1 MTVALAALSVAAA
14 GCSSNDDASDNG
26 GAPVDPVVNSAPILS
41 AQIGDVVLPQG
52 DDGSSVARDLNTRF
66 TDPDGDTLIFSA
78 TSNSGAVQPV
88 ISTGG
93 ILSLTILDDEFTGAA
108 TITVLAT
115 DPAGLAVSGRLNA
128 LIVPVEPDSIAI
140 TQPDS
145 TKLAP
150 GETAAPID
158 LRALLQPSGDF
169 DDVVFTLTSSAADV
183 LSGRVEEGFVLLTVE
198 ELDRFNSSTEGRS
211 AALTIEARD
220 TSGATGQL
228 VFAVNVSGDAP
239 QSGCTVVNGGAVETA
254 RPTFLQLSC
263 GAQNTDLL
271 DLRAIFSDLPA
282 PGTLSFSVDSS
293 NPSSV
298 AASLSSGR
306 FLRVALQPT
315 EGDARI
321 GITAT
326 DSDGSTA
333 YQSIVVS
340 NRSGARTV
348 PVFFGAETDGVL
360 PRIELPRQ
368 PTRQEV
374 SLRLADFVAD
384 ADPDDL
390 DFDID
395 PLDQHRDDPG
405 TVLYSYALAFN
416 SAPQLVELDG
426 AGISADNL
434 GELTLIIT
442 SEATGQAE
450 LLFEVSDQDGD
461 VSQATLVVEVTPPE
475 FSVYVASAG
484 ATEVNRRI
492 GRYDL
497 TATGAAAPE
506 VQFATQL
513 AAGFAFDAAGTL
525 YQVGRLPVGDSLDE
539 TPAIRVL
546 HNALI
551 RSEGQGVVFGAATGD
566 GVPVVSY
573 NGRLDRQISS
583 AATGAPL
590 EGTAPRNVV
599 VEPNTGLL
607 LVVSTDAANDDG
619 AFAAVQIYAPEAGSA
634 SAPLQS
640 ISLADLHDEGST
652 EFGDV
657 WDVVYAPA
665 TGSDPNNVNS
675 ADDALFLAM
684 TDGRI
689 VRCDQFLE
697 NIEVGN
703 PPVCRRDEGGMQ
715 VANSIR
721 PELLS
726 CVDPSIDVADCPINL
741 HGIDYVPRTDSLV
754 VSDVG
759 PRTVAPAEGDPE
771 PDVSFDNDGSIYV
784 FHQIGLSLDDV
795 RPNLIIRSAG
805 EVNQSRLGNPV
816 DLVVDGLDI
825 VVAEKANGGGAVL
838 RFSQAAQVGFR
849 APAEGG
855 VAPAAVLDV
864 VNPEIIQLAR
874 SDIDLTDLSDMESR
888 SVDSDGVTIAREA
901 TEELLYSADG
911 ALATVAVSLDEAGFP
926 QAPVDEGN
934 QVDLPARI
942 AGMGSLTFAG
952 LDISTSLAGYG
963 TVDDGEST
971 VQPGG
976 IIAAQLN
983 TYQAAFTEDDARRIQ
998 TLNAGDEGTDLIA
1011 PKGLDLAQTAGALIV
1026 ADFRFATS
1034 TPAGSVSVFAA
1045 GTEGSAE
1052 PLFTTLFDVRRP
1064 WDVDYDPIDDR
1075 LFVANTDGTV
1085 SIFDNYLVS
1094 QPNSSTSAR
1103 VIFPAA
1109 RRSGVLVKQSQN
1121 LHGIVHHRLNVGG
1134 TIVHELMLTD
1144 VGAAGVDDDG
1154 RVLILSL
1161 TEDEVANA
1169 TGAQVVDLQLNG
1181 LNEAGA
1187 GATDCDLDAGLP
1199 ANAPVLGDPVDLVY
1213 APQEESLY
1221 IAEKLNSAIVHLRL
1235 FRDEQTQQVEGFAYS
1250 CSPTAAPPEAVQL
1263 LPNYLFPA
1271 TP

>member
-1 MTVALAALSVAAA
+1 MTVAVASLCVAFV
-14 GCSSNDDASDNG
+14 GCSSNDDSSDG
-26 GAPVDPVVNSAPILS
+26 GSDPVAPVVNSAPILA

-52 DDGSSVARDLNTRF
+52 EDGSSVVRDLNTRF

-78 TSNSGAVQPV
+78 SSNAPSAVQPV
-88 ISTGG
+88 ISSNG
-93 ILSLTILDDEFTGAA
+93 ILSLSILDDSFTGAA
-108 TITVLAT
+108 AITVLAT
-115 DPAGLAVSGRLNA
+115 DPAGLVVSGRLNA
-128 LIVPVEPDSIAI
+128 LIVPVEPDSIVI
-140 TQPDS
+140 TQPES

-169 DDVVFTLTSSAADV
+169 DDVVFTLSSSAPDV
-183 LSGRVEEGFVLLTVE
+183 LSGRVEDGFVLLTVE
-198 ELDRFNSSTEGRS
+198 ELDRFGSATDGRS
-211 AALTIEARD
+211 AALTLAARD

-228 VFAVNVSGDAP
+228 VFAVNVSADAP
-239 QSGCTVVNGGAVETA
+239 QSDCVIVNGGTGETA

-263 GAQNTDLL
+263 GAQDTDLL

-282 PGTLSFSVDSS
+282 PGTLSFSVESS
-293 NPSSV
+293 NPGSV
-298 AASLSSGR
+298 TASLSSGR
-306 FLRVALQPT
+306 LLRVALQPT
-315 EGDARI
+315 EGDARV

-326 DSDGSTA
+326 DADGNTS
-333 YQSIVVS
+333 YQAILVS
-340 NRSGARTV
+340 NRSGASTV
-348 PVFFGAETDGVL
+348 PVRFGADTSGVL
-360 PRIELPRQ
+360 PRVELPRQ

-374 SLRLADFVAD
+374 TLRLADFVSD

-395 PLDQHRDDPG
+395 PLDQHRDNPAD
-405 TVLYSYALAFN
+405 VVYAYRLAFN
-416 SAPQLVELDG
+416 SAPQLVDLDPS
-426 AGISADNL
+426 GISADNL
-434 GELTLIIT
+434 GELTLVIS

-450 LLFEVSDQDGD
+450 LLFEVTDQDGD

-475 FSVYVASAG
+475 FAMYVASAG
-484 ATEVNRRI
+484 SSEPNRRI
-492 GRYDL
+492 GRFPL
-497 TATGAAAPE
+497 TAVGDVAPE

-513 AAGFAFDAAGTL
+513 AAGFAFDAAGSL
-525 YQVGRLPVGDSLDE
+525 YQVGRLPVADTLDV
-539 TPAIRVL
+539 TPAIRVM
-546 HNALI
+546 HNALV
-551 RSEGQGVVFGAATGD
+551 RSAGEGIVFGAATGAP
-566 GVPVVSY
+566 VPVVTY

-583 AATGAPL
+583 AATGEPL
-590 EGTAPRNVV
+590 DGTVPRNVV

-607 LVVSTDAANDDG
+607 FVVSTDAANNDG
-619 AFAAVQIYAPEAGSA
+619 AFAAVQIYAPEAGTA
-634 SAPLQS
+634 SLPLQS
-640 ISLADLHDEGST
+640 IPLAELHDEGVT

-665 TGSDPNNVNS
+665 TGSDPNDVDS

-689 VRCDQFLE
+689 VRCDQFLQ
-697 NIEVGN
+697 NVEVGN
-703 PPVCRRDEGGMQ
+703 PPVCRRDQGGTQ

-721 PELLS
+721 PVLPS
-726 CVDPSIDVADCPINL
+726 CVDPSIDLADCPINL
-741 HGIDYVPRTDSLV
+741 HGIDYIPRTDSLV

-759 PRTVAPAEGDPE
+759 PQTGPAMEGDTQ
-771 PDVSFDNDGSIYV
+771 FANDGSVYV
-784 FHQIGLSLDDV
+784 FHQIGLSLNDV
-795 RPNLIIRSAG
+795 RPNLIIRAAG

-838 RFSQAAQVGFR
+838 RFAQAARVGFG

-855 VAPAAVLDV
+855 VAPTTVLNV
-864 VNPEIIQLAR
+864 VNPEVIQLAR
-874 SDIDLTDLSDMESR
+874 SDIALTDLSDMESR
-888 SVDSDGVTIAREA
+888 NIDSAGITIAREA
-901 TEELLYSADG
+901 TEELIYAAAG
-911 ALATVAVSLDEAGFP
+911 ALATVAVSLDEGGFP
-926 QAPVDEGN
+926 LAPVDQGA
-934 QVDLPARI
+934 QVGLPARI
-942 AGMGSLTFAG
+942 TGGGALSFAG

-963 TVDDGEST
+963 SVNDGAST

-976 IIAAQLN
+976 VIAAQLN
-983 TYQAAFTEDDARRIQ
+983 TYQPAFTDNDSRRIQ
-998 TLNAGDEGTDLIA
+998 TLSAEDEGTDLIA
-1011 PKGLDLAQTAGALIV
+1011 PKGLDLAQTAGVVIV
-1026 ADFRFATS
+1026 ADVRIDTS

-1064 WDVDYDPIDDR
+1064 WDVDYDPVDDR

-1094 QPNSSTSAR
+1094 QPNSSASAR

-1109 RRSGVLVKQSQN
+1109 RRSGILVKQSQN
-1121 LHGIVHHRLNVGG
+1121 LHGIVHHRLSVGDSV
-1134 TIVHELMLTD
+1134 VHELMLTD
-1144 VGAAGVDDDG
+1144 VGEPMDVDRNDG

-1161 TEDEVANA
+1161 TDDEIGTA
-1169 TGAQVVDLQLNG
+1169 TGARLVDLQLNG
-1181 LNEAGA
+1181 LNEVGA
-1187 GATDCDLDAGLP
+1187 GVTDCDLDAGLP

-1235 FRDEQTQQVEGFAYS
+1235 FRDDITQRVEGFAYS
-1250 CSPTAAPPEAVQL
+1250 CAPTAAQPEAVQL